1 MHPANL
7 PEWLQPLTEWMSTHS
22 TWAGVII
29 FLTAFTESMLII
41 GAIVPGAVIM
51 LSVGGLV
58 GIGALEL
65 LPTIVWAILGAVFGD
80 WLSFWIGRHFK
91 DTLCSVW
98 PIKKHPQ
105 IIERGQ
111 AFFLK
116 HGGKSIALGRFVGP
130 LRGAVPTVAGMM
142 GMSPTRF
149 MIVNVI
155 SAIGWAPAYILPGV
169 VLGASFT
176 LISQVA
182 PRLGIFFG
190 VVIGVLWLAVQL
202 VRWLFNYIQPR
213 AASWIDRVLA
223 WSQAHPRLGKAAAA
237 LLDPQRPEAV
247 ALTVLGM
254 LLLFCAW
261 LVFTAA
267 LRVLGRSYVPGVDE
281 AVYRLLQNWRAPWSD
296 QIMVA
301 FSQMGDIAVTVP
313 LTVGVLIFFIWRKY
327 WLAAAHWLAAVV
339 FASVVTVLL
348 KAWLQT
354 PRPAELYEGLVSYA
368 FPSSHSTITTVAFG
382 FLAVVTAH
390 ALPKAWRWI
399 PYVASSLVISLV
411 AFSRLFLGA
420 QWLSD
425 VLGGLFIGVTWVA
438 LLGVAYRRH
447 SRVVVPVTHI
457 VAVAS
462 ALFVAASGLHIYQ
475 HHARELARYTPQ
487 PIIKSM
493 DHETWWHGDWRTL
506 PAYRSDLKGDLL
518 NPLTVQ
524 WAGELEKIQGEL
536 VARGWQLAPRFS
548 FYNALLWFAPEP
560 DLDDLPVLP
569 KIHNGRH
576 EALRMFT
583 CEHKDRRCLLL
594 RLWSADAILRPN
606 QSLWIGFASYLQ
618 LDRLPLLTYGH
629 ADANYVR
636 PLEDFG
642 SRISTLR
649 VHAVSRAYGPGSA
662 GEADKAGAWDGRTL
676 LIDSSVDS
684 ATDAHE

>member
-1 MHPANL
+1 
-7 PEWLQPLTEWMSTHS
+7 
-22 TWAGVII
+22 
-29 FLTAFTESMLII
+29 MLII

-65 LPTIVWAILGAVFGD
+65 WPTIAWAIFGAVFGD
-80 WLSFWIGRHFK
+80 WVSFWIGRHFK
-91 DTLCSVW
+91 DSLCSVW

-116 HGGKSIALGRFVGP
+116 HGGKSIALGRFIGP

-142 GMSPTRF
+142 GMSPARF

-213 AASWIDRVLA
+213 AASWLDRLLI
-223 WSQAHPRLGKAAAA
+223 WSQAHPRLGKTTAA

-247 ALTVLGM
+247 ALTVLAM

-267 LRVLGRSYVPGVDE
+267 LRILGRDYVPGVDE
-281 AVYRLLQNWRAPWSD
+281 TVYRVLQNLRAPWSD
-296 QIMVA
+296 QLMVA
-301 FSQMGDIAVTVP
+301 FSQMGDVAVTVP
-313 LTVGVLIFFIWRKY
+313 LTLGMLIFFVWRRY

-339 FASVVTVLL
+339 FASVVTVFL

-368 FPSSHSTITTVAFG
+368 FPSSHSTITTVVFG
-382 FLAVVTAH
+382 FLAVLAAH
-390 ALPKAWRWI
+390 AVPKSWRWI
-399 PYVASSLVISLV
+399 PYVASSLVISFV

-425 VLGGLFIGVTWVA
+425 VLGGLLIGITWVA

-447 SRVVVPVTHI
+447 SRVVVPVAHI
-457 VAVAS
+457 VVVAS
-462 ALFVAASGLHIYQ
+462 ALFVSASAWHINQ
-475 HHARELARYTPQ
+475 HHARELARYAPQ
-487 PIIKSM
+487 PIVRSM
-493 DHETWWHGDWRTL
+493 GHEGWRHGDWRTL

-518 NPLTVQ
+518 NPLTIQ
-524 WAGELEKIQGEL
+524 WAGKLDQIQDEL
-536 VARGWQLAPRFS
+536 VARGWQVAPRFS

-560 DLDDLPVLP
+560 ELDKLPVLP

-583 CEHKDRRCLLL
+583 CEHKDRHCLLL
-594 RLWSADAILRPN
+594 RLWSADITLSPN
-606 QSLWIGFASYLQ
+606 LPLWIGFASYLK
-618 LDRLPLLTYGH
+618 LDRMPLITYGH
-629 ADANYVR
+629 AEANYVR
-636 PLEDFG
+636 PLDDFL

-649 VHAVSRAYGPGSA
+649 VHAVSRSYAPGTSET
-662 GEADKAGAWDGRTL
+662 GDAWDGRTL
-676 LIDSSVDS
+676 LIDSPSDVLESGS
-684 ATDAHE
+684 AR